1 VAIAYKY
8 TGTNS
13 DGATWEV
20 DNIIIRE

>member
-8 TGTNS
+8 TGTVS

-20 DNIIIRE
+20 DNIRITE